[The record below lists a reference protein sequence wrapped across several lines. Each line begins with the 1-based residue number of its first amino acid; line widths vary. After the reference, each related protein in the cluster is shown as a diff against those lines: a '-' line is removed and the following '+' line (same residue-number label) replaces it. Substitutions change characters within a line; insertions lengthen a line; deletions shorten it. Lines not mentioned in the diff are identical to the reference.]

1 MESHQNQKKNNNSS
15 QSNKDHHHQQTTG
28 SAHLVPFMGPIS
40 GSISA
45 TNSTTTNA
53 AAGGRANTISTVPAQ
68 KTTAKRPSKDRH
80 IKVDGRGRRIRMPAI
95 CAARVFQLTRELQ
108 HKSDGETIEWLL
120 QQAEPAIIAATGTG
134 TIPANFSTLNVS
146 LRGSGSTLSA
156 PPSKSAP
163 LSFHSANLTL
173 YDGTHNNSS
182 SSDDPTSR
190 KFIGMTAQNA
200 AVFGFQQQLYPSYH
214 IMTDSNSLP
223 KSFREEDLFKDPNS
237 LDQSIQHDN
246 TGNTGESSSPK
257 PRSEA
262 SDQEPGST
270 RSRTQNMIPPMWA
283 VAAPTPA
290 STNGGS
296 AFWMLPV
303 GGGGLPTEQD
313 PSQHMWAF
321 NPGHYPGRIGSV
333 QLGSMLVQQAAVGD
347 QQLGLGVAESN
358 NLGLFSGG
366 GGDSGRV
373 GLRMSLEQKP
383 QRHHQVSD
391 TTGDQNPT
399 IAGSP

>member
-1 MESHQNQKKNNNSS
+1 MESHQNKS
-15 QSNKDHHHQQTTG
+15 QSSNTDKHHQQTTG
-28 SAHLVPFMGPIS
+28 STHLVPFMGPNS
-40 GSISA
+40 GSMSV
-45 TNSTTTNA
+45 TTTTNA
-53 AAGGRANTISTVPAQ
+53 ATDTVRGNTISVK

-80 IKVDGRGRRIRMPAI
+80 IKVDGRGRRIRMPAV

-120 QQAEPAIIAATGTG
+120 NQAEPAIIAATGTG

-146 LRGSGSTLSA
+146 LRSSGSTLSA

-163 LSFHSANLTL
+163 ISFHSL
-173 YDGTHNNSS
+173 YDGTHNNNNSS

-190 KFIGMTAQNA
+190 KFTGREAQNA
-200 AVFGFQQQLYPSYH
+200 AVFGFQQQLYTPHH

-237 LDQSIQHDN
+237 LQHDN
-246 TGNTGESSSPK
+246 TERPSSPK
-257 PRSEA
+257 PGSEA
-262 SDQEPGST
+262 SDQDPGSA
-270 RSRTQNMIPPMWA
+270 RSRTQNMIPPTWA
-283 VAAPTPA
+283 VAAPTPT

-303 GGGGLPTEQD
+303 GGGGPALQD

-321 NPGHYPGRIGSV
+321 NPGRYPGPMGSV
-333 QLGSMLVQQAAVGD
+333 QLGSMLVQQAAVGG
-347 QQLGLGVAESN
+347 QQLGLGVVDSN

-366 GGDSGRV
+366 EGGYGGGGRV
-373 GLRMSLEQKP
+373 GLGMSLEQKP
-383 QRHHQVSD
+383 QPHQHNQVSD
-391 TTGDQNPT
+391 TRGDQNPT
-399 IAGSP
+399 IASSP

>member
-1 MESHQNQKKNNNSS
+1 MESHQNNNN
-15 QSNKDHHHQQTTG
+15 QSNNIDHHHHHQQTPG
-28 SAHLVPFMGPIS
+28 SAHVVPFMGPIT
-40 GSISA
+40 GSISVTTTA
-45 TNSTTTNA
+45 TTTTVSTT
-53 AAGGRANTISTVPAQ
+53 

-146 LRGSGSTLSA
+146 LRSGGSTLSA
-156 PPSKSAP
+156 SMSK
-163 LSFHSANLTL
+163 SFHS
-173 YDGTHNNSS
+173 G
-182 SSDDPTSR
+182 R
-190 KFIGMTAQNA
+190 TAQNA
-200 AVFGFQQQLYPSYH
+200 AGFGFQQQLYPPHH
-214 IMTDSNSLP
+214 IMPDSSSLP
-223 KSFREEDLFKDPNS
+223 KSFRQEDLFKDPNS
-237 LDQSIQHDN
+237 LDQEP
-246 TGNTGESSSPK
+246 GSSSPK
-257 PRSEA
+257 PGSEA
-262 SDQEPGST
+262 PDQDPGLN

-290 STNGGS
+290 STNGGGS

-303 GGGGLPTEQD
+303 GGGGGPANVQD

-333 QLGSMLVQQAAVGD
+333 QLGSMLVQQAAVGG
-347 QQLGLGVAESN
+347 QQLGLSVAESN

-366 GGDSGRV
+366 DGGYGGGGRV
-373 GLRMSLEQKP
+373 GLGMSLEQKP
-383 QRHHQVSD
+383 QRHQQQHQVSD
-391 TTGDQNPT
+391 HTNGDQNPT

>member
-1 MESHQNQKKNNNSS
+1 MEPHQNDI
-15 QSNKDHHHQQTTG
+15 DHHHNQTTG
-28 SAHLVPFMGPIS
+28 SAQLVPFMGPNS

-45 TNSTTTNA
+45 TTTTTTNA
-53 AAGGRANTISTVPAQ
+53 VSTISAP
-68 KTTAKRPSKDRH
+68 KTIVKRPSKDRH

-146 LRGSGSTLSA
+146 LRSTGSTLSA

-163 LSFHSANLTL
+163 LAFL
-173 YDGTHNNSS
+173 YDGTHNNT
-182 SSDDPTSR
+182 SSDDPR
-190 KFIGMTAQNA
+190 KFIGRTAAQNA
-200 AVFGFQQQLYPSYH
+200 AVFGFQQQLYPPQH
-214 IMTDSNSLP
+214 IMNESNPLT
-223 KSFREEDLFKDPNS
+223 KSFREEALFKDPNL
-237 LDQSIQHDN
+237 LDQEP
-246 TGNTGESSSPK
+246 GSSSPK
-257 PRSEA
+257 PESEA
-262 SDQEPGST
+262 PDQESDLT

-290 STNGGS
+290 STNAGS

-303 GGGGLPTEQD
+303 GGRGGGSAITQD

-321 NPGHYPGRIGSV
+321 NPGHYPSRIGSV
-333 QLGSMLVQQAAVGD
+333 QLGSMLVQQTVGG
-347 QQLGLGVAESN
+347 QQVGLGVAESN

-366 GGDSGRV
+366 GGGDGGYGGGGGSGGCV
-373 GLRMSLEQKP
+373 GLGMSLKQKA
-383 QRHHQVSD
+383 QRHQQHQVSD
-391 TTGDQNPT
+391 TTEDQNPT